1 MIVIPAIDIK
11 GGRCVRLIQGAMDS
25 ETVFSEDPVAM
36 AQQWE
41 SQGAERLHLVD
52 LDGAVSGATVH
63 YDLIERIIKA
73 VKIPVQVGGGIRSLN
88 RIEHYL
94 SAGAA
99 AVILGT
105 AALQNEP
112 LVKEATRKFPR
123 RIIAG
128 IDSKKGQVAVRG
140 WTEVHP
146 EEAATLAVRMEEAGV
161 AALIL
166 TDIEK
171 DGMLAGPNIGLFRE
185 IGMQVEIPIIASG
198 GVTTLP
204 QIQQLAEIPGVE
216 GAIVGKALYTGAL
229 SLPKALAALR
239 GEEA

>member
-1 MIVIPAIDIK
+1 MILIPAIDIK
-11 GGRCVRLIQGAMDS
+11 GGRCVRLAQGVMDS
-25 ETVFSEDPVAM
+25 ETVYSEDPAET
-36 AQQWE
+36 ARRWE
-41 SQGAERLHLVD
+41 AQGAERLHLVD

-63 YDLIERIIKA
+63 YELIARIIKS
-73 VKIPVQVGGGIRSLN
+73 VQIPVQVGGGIRSLD
-88 RIEHYL
+88 RVEKYL

-105 AALQNEP
+105 AALQNES
-112 LVKEATRKFPR
+112 LVKEATKKFPR

-146 EEAATLAVRMEEAGV
+146 EEAASLAYRMQEAGV

-171 DGMLAGPNIGLFRE
+171 DGMLAGPNIALFRE

-198 GVTTLP
+198 GVTT
-204 QIQQLAEIPGVE
+204 IQQIRQLSEIPGVE

-229 SLPKALAALR
+229 SLTAALAALR
-239 GEEA
+239 GEG

>member
-1 MIVIPAIDIK
+1 MILIPAIDIK
-11 GGRCVRLIQGAMDS
+11 DGRCVRLTQGAMDS

-52 LDGAVSGATVH
+52 LDGAVSGSTVH
-63 YDLIERIIKA
+63 YELIERIIKA
-73 VKIPVQVGGGIRSLN
+73 VKIPIQVGGGIRSLN
-88 RIEHYL
+88 RIERYL

-105 AALQNEP
+105 AALQNEL
-112 LVKEATRKFPR
+112 LVKEATKKFPR

-128 IDSKKGQVAVRG
+128 IDSKQGQVAVRG
-140 WTEVHP
+140 WTEIYP
-146 EEAATLAVRMEEAGV
+146 EMVGTLALRMEEAGV

-171 DGMLAGPNIGLFRE
+171 DGMLAGPNFGLFQE

-198 GVTTLP
+198 GVTTLA
-204 QIQQLAEIPGVE
+204 QVKQLAEIPGVE

-229 SLPKALAALR
+229 SLPKALSLLR
-239 GEEA
+239 GES

>member
-1 MIVIPAIDIK
+1 MILIPAIDIK
-11 GGRCVRLIQGAMDS
+11 EGRCVRLIQGAMDS
-25 ETVFSEDPVAM
+25 ETVYSEDPAAM
-36 AQQWE
+36 ARQWAE
-41 SQGAERLHLVD
+41 QGAERLHLVD
-52 LDGAVSGATVH
+52 LDGAVAGTAVH

-73 VKIPVQVGGGIRSLN
+73 VQIPVQVGGGIRDLE
-88 RIEHYL
+88 RVERYL

-112 LVKEATRKFPR
+112 LVKEATRRFPR

-128 IDSKKGQVAVRG
+128 IDSKKGEVAVRG

-146 EEAATLAVRMEEAGV
+146 ESVGALALRMQDAGV

-171 DGMLAGPNIGLFRE
+171 DGMLAGPNLDLFRE
-185 IGMQVEIPIIASG
+185 VGMQVEIPIIASG
-198 GVTTLP
+198 GVTTLS
-204 QIQQLAEIPGVE
+204 QIRQLADIPGVE

-229 SLPKALAALR
+229 SLSTAQAMFR
-239 GEEA
+239 GEK

>member
-1 MIVIPAIDIK
+1 MILIPAIDIK
-11 GGRCVRLIQGAMDS
+11 GGRCVRLTQGAMDS
-25 ETVFSEDPVAM
+25 ETVFSEDPAAM

-52 LDGAVSGATVH
+52 L
-63 YDLIERIIKA
+63 ERIIKA
-73 VKIPVQVGGGIRSLN
+73 VQIPVQVGGGIRDLE
-88 RIEHYL
+88 RVERYL

-105 AALQNEP
+105 AALQNES

-128 IDSKKGQVAVRG
+128 IDSKKGQIAVRG

-146 EEAATLAVRMEEAGV
+146 EEVETLAIRMQEAGV

-171 DGMLAGPNIGLFRE
+171 DGMLAGPNVGLFRE

-198 GVTTLP
+198 GIATLP
-204 QIQQLAEIPGVE
+204 QIQQLVEIPGVE

-229 SLPKALAALR
+229 SLPKALALLR
-239 GEEA
+239 GEN

>member
-1 MIVIPAIDIK
+1 MILIPAIDIK
-11 GGRCVRLIQGAMDS
+11 EGRCVRLIQGAMDS
-25 ETVFSEDPVAM
+25 ETVYSEDPAAM
-36 AQQWE
+36 ARQWE
-41 SQGAERLHLVD
+41 AQGAERLHLVD
-52 LDGAVSGATVH
+52 LDGAVAGTTVH

-73 VKIPVQVGGGIRSLN
+73 VQIPVQVGGGIRDLE
-88 RIEHYL
+88 RVERYL

-112 LVKEATRKFPR
+112 LVKEATRRFPR

-128 IDSKKGQVAVRG
+128 IDSKKGEVAVRG

-146 EEAATLAVRMEEAGV
+146 ESVGALALRMQDAGA

-171 DGMLAGPNIGLFRE
+171 DGMLAGPNLDLFRE
-185 IGMQVEIPIIASG
+185 VGMQVEIPIIASG
-198 GVTTLP
+198 GVTTLS
-204 QIQQLAEIPGVE
+204 QIRQLADIPGVE

-229 SLPKALAALR
+229 SLPAAQAMFR
-239 GEEA
+239 GEK